1 MTKDI
6 AGTSADEPTTGQT
19 PGQTVETFVQLA
31 HGTDVSA
38 ERAHQMSRI
47 LNAARSTIS
56 AVTPPTLFDTEPDQL
71 RVLLETSTQR
81 EGGKS

>member
-1 MTKDI
+1 MTKDV
-6 AGTSADEPTTGQT
+6 ADRSADEPT

-31 HGTDVSA
+31 HGTDVSP

-47 LNAARSTIS
+47 LNAARSTIG